1 MHMKVDRQVTF
12 GWVVSSK
19 ASGTQTDAADDPV
32 RLAGKYFEAVER
44 YIEIASPYLDAVWV
58 TDHFQQDKQAVV
70 ESMTTLG
77 WLIGRHLRPHFGH
90 MVLCQS
96 YRNPALVA
104 KMAANLQ
111 TLSGGRYIL
120 GMGAGW
126 HEQEY
131 RAYGYDFPPAAVRI
145 AQLEEAVQIIRALWT
160 QSPANFEGKYY
171 RIVNAECVPQPDP
184 PIPIMIGGGGEKRML
199 RVVARHAD
207 WWNHNFCTPEEYAHK
222 QRVLAGHCH
231 EVGRDPHSIVYTYDT
246 MLNIT
251 AHPADAGEPRDKG
264 TYIISGTPDTVTRQL
279 EAFVRLG
286 VRHFQLRF
294 LDFPSTRGLELFAE
308 KVLPRL
314 RAE

>member
-1 MHMKVDRQVTF
+1 
-12 GWVVSSK
+12 
-19 ASGTQTDAADDPV
+19 
-32 RLAGKYFEAVER
+32 
-44 YIEIASPYLDAVWV
+44 
-58 TDHFQQDKQAVV
+58 
-70 ESMTTLG
+70 
-77 WLIGRHLRPHFGH
+77 
-90 MVLCQS
+90 
-96 YRNPALVA
+96 
-104 KMAANLQ
+104 
-111 TLSGGRYIL
+111 
-120 GMGAGW
+120 
-126 HEQEY
+126 
-131 RAYGYDFPPAAVRI
+131 VRI